1 VTPVRRVRAK
11 LRSLSQRE
19 RFLLLLCAASV
30 VVFALIR
37 WGVYPALES
46 YRKSRASIPQRLET
60 LARYRLA
67 AQGEE
72 AIDTAVAESAGRMEE
87 LEEGILPGD
96 NPAAAGSALQGILKP
111 LLNRPETRLTSVRTL
126 APAQKG
132 PYAEVAVQ
140 VDIQTTTEGLA
151 ALLAAVPRHPTIL
164 KVKKLSVNS
173 GYYGAAMARRRE
185 TLVVSVVVAGMAV
198 ADVEP
203 KEARAE
209 E

>member
-140 VDIQTTTEGLA
+140 VDLQTTTEGLA

>member
-1 VTPVRRVRAK
+1 MTPVRRVRAK

>member
-1 VTPVRRVRAK
+1 VTPVRRLSAK
-11 LRSLSQRE
+11 LRALSQRE

-30 VVFALIR
+30 LVFALVR

-72 AIDTAVAESAGRMEE
+72 AIDTAVAESAGRLEE

-96 NPAAAGSALQGILKP
+96 NPAAAGSVLQGILKP

-140 VDIQTTTEGLA
+140 VDLQTTTEGLA
-151 ALLAAVPRHPTIL
+151 ALLAEIPRQSTIL
-164 KVKKLSVNS
+164 KIKKLSVNS
-173 GYYGAAMARRRE
+173 GYYGAASARRRE

-203 KEARAE
+203 KGARAE

>member
-11 LRSLSQRE
+11 LRALSQRE

-30 VVFALIR
+30 LVFALIW

-60 LARYRLA
+60 LTRYRLA

-72 AIDTAVAESAGRMEE
+72 SIDMAVAESAGRMEE

-140 VDIQTTTEGLA
+140 VDLQTTTEGLA
-151 ALLAAVPRHPTIL
+151 ALLAEIPRHPTIL
-164 KVKKLSVNS
+164 KVKKFSVNS

-203 KEARAE
+203 KGARAE